1 MAMIIVTYII
11 FWIFWLAGERLN
23 LDLEADRSNGGAKD
37 SASTKRSLRICIGNA
52 RRQRRKFQGLNI
64 QVFYFSRL
72 NITRLQ
78 YFKASIFPRVQ
89 SSAPAAGFHRRLLS
103 TPRTLRNA

>member
-37 SASTKRSLRICIGNA
+37 SASTKQRSLRICIGNA

-64 QVFYFSRL
+64 QVFNFSRL

-78 YFKASIFPRVQ
+78 YFKASIFQ
-89 SSAPAAGFHRRLLS
+89 ECKALRRLLDS
-103 TPRTLRNA
+103 TDGYYRHRAL